1 MSKKPGLYAN
11 IHAKRKRGE
20 KMRKPGEEG
29 APSAQDFKDAAKT
42 AKKKKGAK
50 REDPGRKMY
59 DKDGCKMCDGGKKP
73 CRCGKADMG
82 RKGPYAD
89 GMCKRGDI
97 AAEFN
102 AVMINDAERS
112 DKPCGN
118 SHIPQSA
125 KCTKGAGQ
133 AKKAGSNPSNYSMR
147 QLQGYGPAV
156 ENRRAKFYKAKGN
169 TQGIGNK
176 IKRAGEAAANFGG
189 GVATIAGIEQASR
202 GLMTGNLGQVSRG
215 MRNVGLGAAASNL
228 ASSSRAARLG
238 NKGLAKEFAK
248 SAGKSAAF
256 GLGQE
261 ALLGGAA
268 AYKRTGGSKNLRRR
282 MAELRNTA
290 SRRARGVRS
299 YRR

>member
-11 IHAKRKRGE
+11 INAKRKRGE

-89 GMCKRGDI
+89 GCGYSKDSV
-97 AAEFN
+97 AEEFN
-102 AVMINDAERS
+102 GILINDAERS

-118 SHIPQSA
+118 SHIPQNA

-133 AKKAGSNPSNYSMR
+133 AKKSAEKSGKAQYEALSDKQKARLIRQQAKPIMRNQSRETIKSALKANKGKTGLENRTIEKAAKRELFNRNVRNVAAVGLYGVAAGSLLSSA
-147 QLQGYGPAV
+147 LK
-156 ENRRAKFYKAKGN
+156 NRR
-169 TQGIGNK
+169 
-176 IKRAGEAAANFGG
+176 R
-189 GVATIAGIEQASR
+189 
-202 GLMTGNLGQVSRG
+202 
-215 MRNVGLGAAASNL
+215 
-228 ASSSRAARLG
+228 
-238 NKGLAKEFAK
+238 
-248 SAGKSAAF
+248 
-256 GLGQE
+256 
-261 ALLGGAA
+261 
-268 AYKRTGGSKNLRRR
+268 
-282 MAELRNTA
+282 
-290 SRRARGVRS
+290 
-299 YRR
+299 

>member
-29 APSAQDFKDAAKT
+29 APSAQDFRDAAKT
-42 AKKKKGAK
+42 AKKKKADK
-50 REDPGRKMY
+50 RQDPGRKMY

-89 GMCKRGDI
+89 GMCSKRGDI

-102 AVMINDAERS
+102 GVLINDEEERA

-133 AKKAGSNPSNYSMR
+133 AKKAPEKGTIAYKQSHYGLKQEAFGKPYGKTLTNKQVRQVERGMIRQMQRTGKKPKLTEAQEAALVSTRGTYSR
-147 QLQGYGPAV
+147 
-156 ENRRAKFYKAKGN
+156 
-169 TQGIGNK
+169 
-176 IKRAGEAAANFGG
+176 KRAAYHAAGAKRANLRAIGKAGKNTSDPLLFAAGR
-189 GVATIAGIEQASR
+189 VARRE
-202 GLMTGNLGQVSRG
+202 LLN
-215 MRNVGLGAAASNL
+215 RNVLNLTAGTLYAAGAA
-228 ASSSRAARLG
+228 
-238 NKGLAKEFAK
+238 
-248 SAGKSAAF
+248 
-256 GLGQE
+256 
-261 ALLGGAA
+261 GAIQ
-268 AYKRTGGSKNLRRR
+268 NLRRR
-282 MAELRNTA
+282 R
-290 SRRARGVRS
+290 
-299 YRR
+299 

>member
-29 APSAQDFKDAAKT
+29 APSAQDFKNAAKT

-102 AVMINDAERS
+102 AVLINDAERS

-118 SHIPQSA
+118 SYIPEAA
-125 KCTKGAGQ
+125 KCNKGRGTAKASPESLKKRALAKEREVNKGRGKKKVTGRQVLGTYLGTMSAIAGVTQAAQAGQ
-133 AKKAGSNPSNYSMR
+133 ALAKGQYGKAFGSAAQAAGNLSGANAFASGNIGRGFKR
-147 QLQGYGPAV
+147 QMFGNAAGLGSYLGGEAGTGYKRA
-156 ENRRAKFYKAKGN
+156 RAK
-169 TQGIGNK
+169 
-176 IKRAGEAAANFGG
+176 
-189 GVATIAGIEQASR
+189 
-202 GLMTGNLGQVSRG
+202 
-215 MRNVGLGAAASNL
+215 GARPLNDL
-228 ASSSRAARLG
+228 IQRTR
-238 NKGLAKEFAK
+238 ER
-248 SAGKSAAF
+248 SAGV
-256 GLGQE
+256 
-261 ALLGGAA
+261 
-268 AYKRTGGSKNLRRR
+268 RR
-282 MAELRNTA
+282 MP
-290 SRRARGVRS
+290 RR
-299 YRR
+299 